1 MEGESEPAMSRK
13 PRLGEDVRGDGDLA
27 RRRRCRRL
35 REVGKEMGS
44 KGLQDG
50 KGSRSVNG
58 AILLAAKLA
67 VVVSLAS
74 LYLGILTALK
84 AVMKCLV

>member
-1 MEGESEPAMSRK
+1 MEGKSEPAMFGK

-44 KGLQDG
+44 KGLQNG
-50 KGSRSVNG
+50 KGSR
-58 AILLAAKLA
+58 
-67 VVVSLAS
+67 
-74 LYLGILTALK
+74 
-84 AVMKCLV
+84 